1 MNIWVNGC
9 FDVLHIG
16 HLNLLQGAKYY
27 KDPRYSKKGDKNKLI
42 VGIDS
47 DKRVKEL
54 KGTGRPINTEKD
66 RKRMLEAL
74 KIVDK
79 VVVFN
84 TSEELRNH
92 IKTWDID
99 FMMIGDQYRNKNV
112 IGSENSKHG
121 VVFYPVDEHSTTDI
135 IKKIKERC

>member
-16 HLNLLQGAKYY
+16 HLNLLQSAKYY
-27 KDPRYSKKGDKNKLI
+27 RDPTHSKKGDKNRLI

-47 DKRVKEL
+47 DKRVKQL
-54 KGTGRPINTEKD
+54 KGIGRPINGEKD
-66 RKRMLEAL
+66 RQRMLEAL

-79 VVVFN
+79 VVIFN
-84 TSEELRNH
+84 SIEELRNN
-92 IKTWDID
+92 IKIWDID
-99 FMMIGDQYRNKNV
+99 FMMVGDQYKDKEV
-112 IGSENSKHG
+112 IGSENSKYG
-121 VVFYPVDEHSTTDI
+121 VLFYPVDEHSTTDI